1 MQVREGGEGWSCLEG
16 SPSMVGLPEKQCRR
30 RMQRCRGSRRR
41 WLCVEATGESRR
53 VEPVWEESEKSG
65 TAFDLMWEGVM

>member
-1 MQVREGGEGWSCLEG
+1 M
-16 SPSMVGLPEKQCRR
+16 
-30 RMQRCRGSRRR
+30 
-41 WLCVEATGESRR
+41 EATGESRR